1 MRQLL
6 TCELVCQLS
15 AAVTSLEHMTSQTTI
30 DTTGPGDKAPAAPSD
45 LSPASGLRGHP
56 WFTLIT
62 VAVGVMMVALDGTI
76 VAIANPAIQKD
87 LKASF
92 ADVQWITNGYFL
104 ALAVSLITAGKLGD
118 RFGHRQTFLIGVVG
132 FAAASG
138 AIGLSS
144 SIAAVV
150 TFRVFQGLFGALLMP
165 AALGLL
171 RATFPAE
178 KLNMAIGIWG
188 MVIGASTAGGPI
200 LGGVLVEHVN
210 WQSVFFI
217 NVPVG
222 AIALVLGLLILLDH
236 RAALGRGPLNEH
248 SASRSFDILGIVLLS
263 GAMFCLVWAL
273 IKAPTWGWG
282 DGRTWTFIA
291 VSVVGFALF
300 SFWETKVK
308 EPLIPLGLF
317 RSVPLSA
324 GVVLMVLMAIAFMGG
339 LFFVTFYLQNVHG
352 MKPIDAGLHLLPL
365 TGMMIVGSPLA
376 GAMIT
381 KLGPRIPLAGGMA
394 ATAIA
399 MYGMSTLQTDT
410 GSAVM
415 SLWFALLGLGLA
427 PVMVGAT
434 EVIVGN
440 APMELSG
447 VAGGLQQAAMQ
458 IGGSLGTAVLG
469 AVMASKVDGDLAA
482 NWKDAGLPPLTPTQL
497 DQASEAVQV
506 GVAPVAK
513 GTPEAIAA
521 KIADVAHDTFI
532 SGMSLASLVACSVAV
547 VAVFVA
553 LLTKRGENAEAGA
566 GAAHI

>member
-1 MRQLL
+1 
-6 TCELVCQLS
+6 
-15 AAVTSLEHMTSQTTI
+15 MTSQTTI
-30 DTTGPGDKAPAAPSD
+30 DKTGPGGGPSTPSD
-45 LSPASGLRGHP
+45 ATPASGLRGHP
-56 WFTLIT
+56 WVTLVT

-76 VAIANPAIQKD
+76 VAIANPAIGKD
-87 LKASF
+87 LGASWPQL
-92 ADVQWITNGYFL
+92 QWITNAYFL

-118 RFGHRQTFLIGVVG
+118 RFGHRQTFLIGVAG
-132 FAAASG
+132 FAASSG
-138 AIGLSS
+138 AIGLSD
-144 SIAAVV
+144 SIAMVI

-222 AIALVLGLLILLDH
+222 VLALVLGVLILLDH
-236 RAALGRGPLNEH
+236 RAENAP
-248 SASRSFDILGIVLLS
+248 RSFDIPGIVLLS
-263 GAMFCLVWAL
+263 ASMFCLVWAL
-273 IKAPTWGWG
+273 IKAPDWGWG
-282 DGRTWTFIA
+282 SGRTWLFVV
-291 VSVVGFALF
+291 VSVVGFGLF
-300 SFWETKVK
+300 AVWETRVK
-308 EPLIPLGLF
+308 EPLIPLAMF

-352 MKPIDAGLHLLPL
+352 MSPIDAGLHLLPL

-376 GAMIT
+376 GAVIT
-381 KLGPRIPLAGGMA
+381 KVGPRIPLAGGMA
-394 ATAIA
+394 FTAVA
-399 MYGMSTLQTDT
+399 MYGMSTLDTDT
-410 GSAVM
+410 GSLAM
-415 SLWFALLGLGLA
+415 SVWFALLGLGLA

-469 AVMASKVDGDLAA
+469 AVMASKVDSDLPG
-482 NWKDAGLPPLTPTQL
+482 NWAEAGLPKLGPEQQELAAQ
-497 DQASEAVQV
+497 AVQQ
-506 GVAPVAK
+506 GVAPVPG
-513 GTPEAIAA
+513 GTQAPIAA

-532 SGMSLASLVACSVAV
+532 SGMSLASLVAAGVAV
-547 VAVFVA
+547 VAVLVA
-553 LLTKRGENAEAGA
+553 FLTKRGANAEAGA
-566 GAAHI
+566 GVGHI

>member
-1 MRQLL
+1 
-6 TCELVCQLS
+6 
-15 AAVTSLEHMTSQTTI
+15 MTSQTTL
-30 DTTGPGDKAPAAPSD
+30 DKAGQGDGPSAGP
-45 LSPASGLRGHP
+45 SEATPGKGLRGHP
-56 WFTLIT
+56 WFTLFT

-76 VAIANPAIQKD
+76 VAIANPAIASD
-87 LKASF
+87 LGATL
-92 ADVQWITNGYFL
+92 ADVQWITNAYFL

-138 AIGLSS
+138 AIGLSD
-144 SIAAVV
+144 SITLVIV
-150 TFRVFQGLFGALLMP
+150 FRVLQGLFGALLMP

-200 LGGVLVEHVN
+200 LGGVLVEHVS

-222 AIALVLGLLILLDH
+222 VLAVALGVWILLDH
-236 RAALGRGPLNEH
+236 RAENAP
-248 SASRSFDILGIVLLS
+248 RSFDIPGIALLS

-273 IKAPTWGWG
+273 IKAPEWGWG
-282 DGRTWTFIA
+282 DGRTWAFIA
-291 VSVVGFALF
+291 ASVVGFAVF
-300 SFWETKVK
+300 AFWETKVR
-308 EPLIPLGLF
+308 EPLIPLALF

-352 MKPIDAGLHLLPL
+352 LSPVDAGLHLLPL

-376 GAMIT
+376 GVMIT
-381 KLGPRIPLAGGMA
+381 KVGPRIPLAGGMA
-394 ATAIA
+394 CTALA
-399 MYGMSTLQTDT
+399 MYGISTLEKST
-410 GSAVM
+410 GSLTM
-415 SLWFALLGLGLA
+415 SIWFALLGLGLA

-440 APMELSG
+440 APLELSG
-447 VAGGLQQAAMQ
+447 VAGGLQQSAMQ
-458 IGGSLGTAVLG
+458 VGGSLGTAVLG
-469 AVMASKVDGDLAA
+469 AVMASKVDGDLPG
-482 NWKDAGLPPLTPTQL
+482 NWEKAGLPPLTPEQAG
-497 DQASEAVQV
+497 QASEAVQV
-506 GVAPVAK
+506 GVPPVPK

-521 KIADVAHDTFI
+521 KITDVAHDTFI
-532 SGMSLASLVACSVAV
+532 SGMSVASLVAAGVAAVAV
-547 VAVFVA
+547 LVA

-566 GAAHI
+566 GVGHI

>member
-1 MRQLL
+1 
-6 TCELVCQLS
+6 
-15 AAVTSLEHMTSQTTI
+15 MTSQTTV
-30 DTTGPGDKAPAAPSD
+30 DASGPGDKAPAAP
-45 LSPASGLRGHP
+45 LEATPATGLRGHP
-56 WFTLIT
+56 WLTLIT

-118 RFGHRQTFLIGVVG
+118 RFGHRQTFLIGVTG

-138 AIGLSS
+138 AIGLSN

-200 LGGVLVEHVN
+200 LGGVLVERVS

-222 AIALVLGLLILLDH
+222 ALALILGLLILRDH
-236 RAALGRGPLNEH
+236 RAENAP
-248 SASRSFDILGIVLLS
+248 RSFDILGIALLS

-273 IKAPTWGWG
+273 IKAPAWGWG
-282 DGRTWTFIA
+282 DGKTWTFIA
-291 VSVVGFALF
+291 VSVLLFVVFAV
-300 SFWETKVK
+300 WEKRVA
-308 EPLIPLGLF
+308 EPLIPLSLF

-352 MKPIDAGLHLLPL
+352 QSPIEAGLHLLPL

-376 GAMIT
+376 GAAIT
-381 KLGPRIPLAGGMA
+381 RFGPRIPLAGGMA
-394 ATAIA
+394 ATAVA
-399 MYGMSTLQTDT
+399 MYGMSTLTADT

-415 SLWFALLGLGLA
+415 SIWFALLGLGLA

-447 VAGGLQQAAMQ
+447 VAGGLQQAGMQ

-469 AVMASKVDGDLAA
+469 AVMASKVDSDLAG
-482 NWKDAGLPPLTPTQL
+482 NWTGAGLPKLTPEQL
-497 DQASEAVQV
+497 GKASEAVQV

-513 GTPEAIAA
+513 GTPEPVAA
-521 KIADVAHDTFI
+521 KITEVAHHTFI
-532 SGMSLASLVACSVAV
+532 SGMSLASLVAAGVAA
-547 VAVFVA
+547 VAILVA
-553 LLTKRGENAEAGA
+553 LLTKRGANAEAGA
-566 GAAHI
+566 GVGHI

>member
-1 MRQLL
+1 
-6 TCELVCQLS
+6 
-15 AAVTSLEHMTSQTTI
+15 MTSQTTI
-30 DTTGPGDKAPAAPSD
+30 DKTGPGDGTPAAPSD
-45 LSPASGLRGHP
+45 GTPGKGLRGHP
-56 WFTLIT
+56 WYTLIT

-76 VAIANPAIQKD
+76 VAIANPAIGDD
-87 LKASF
+87 LGASLSEL
-92 ADVQWITNGYFL
+92 QWITNAYFL
-104 ALAVSLITAGKLGD
+104 ALAVCLITAGKLGD

-138 AIGLSS
+138 AIGLSD
-144 SIAAVV
+144 SIALVI

-222 AIALVLGLLILLDH
+222 VLAVVLGAWILLDH
-236 RAALGRGPLNEH
+236 RAENAP
-248 SASRSFDILGIVLLS
+248 RSFDLLGIALLS
-263 GAMFCLVWAL
+263 AAMFCLVWAL
-273 IKAPTWGWG
+273 IKAPEWGWG
-282 DGRTWTFIA
+282 DVQTWSFIIGSFA
-291 VSVVGFALF
+291 GFGAF
-300 SFWETKVK
+300 AFWETKVR
-308 EPLIPLGLF
+308 EPLIPLALF

-352 MKPIDAGLHLLPL
+352 MSPIDAGLHLLPL

-376 GAMIT
+376 GVMIT
-381 KLGPRIPLAGGMA
+381 KVGPRIPLAGGMA
-394 ATAIA
+394 FTALA
-399 MYGMSTLQTDT
+399 MYGMSTLETDT

-440 APMELSG
+440 APLELSG

-469 AVMASKVDGDLAA
+469 AVMASKVDSDLEG
-482 NWKDAGLPPLTPTQL
+482 NWAKAGLPPLTPEQAG
-497 DQASEAVQV
+497 QASEAVQV
-506 GVAPVAK
+506 GVAPVAE
-513 GTPEAIAA
+513 GTPPEIAT
-521 KIADVAHDTFI
+521 KITDVAHDTFI
-532 SGMSLASLVACSVAV
+532 SGMSMASLVAAGVAAVAV
-547 VAVFVA
+547 LVAF
-553 LLTKRGENAEAGA
+553 LTKRGENAEAGA
-566 GAAHI
+566 GVGHI

>member
-1 MRQLL
+1 
-6 TCELVCQLS
+6 
-15 AAVTSLEHMTSQTTI
+15 MTSQTTI
-30 DTTGPGDKAPAAPSD
+30 ETTGSGDKAPAAPSD
-45 LSPASGLRGHP
+45 GSPASGLRGHP

-118 RFGHRQTFLIGVVG
+118 RFGHRQTFLIGVTG

-150 TFRVFQGLFGALLMP
+150 TFRVLQGLFGALLMP

-222 AIALVLGLLILLDH
+222 AIALLLGLLILLDH
-236 RAALGRGPLNEH
+236 RAENAP
-248 SASRSFDILGIVLLS
+248 RSFDVLGIALLS

-273 IKAPTWGWG
+273 IKAPAWGWG
-282 DGRTWTFIA
+282 DGKTWAFLAASIL
-291 VSVVGFALF
+291 GFALF

-381 KLGPRIPLAGGMA
+381 RLGPRIPLAGGMA
-394 ATAIA
+394 SVAIA
-399 MYGMSTLQTDT
+399 MFGMSTLDTDT

-469 AVMASKVDGDLAA
+469 AVMASKVDGDLAG
-482 NWKDAGLPPLTPTQL
+482 NWKAAGLPALTPAQL

-521 KIADVAHDTFI
+521 KITDVAHDTFV
-532 SGMSLASLVACSVAV
+532 SGMSLASLVACGVAV
-547 VAVFVA
+547 VAVLVA
-553 LLTKRGENAEAGA
+553 LLTKRGANAEAGA
-566 GAAHI
+566 GVGHI

>member
-1 MRQLL
+1 
-6 TCELVCQLS
+6 
-15 AAVTSLEHMTSQTTI
+15 MTSQTTI
-30 DTTGPGDKAPAAPSD
+30 DTTGPGDEAPAGTSGATPGK
-45 LSPASGLRGHP
+45 GLRGHP
-56 WFTLIT
+56 WLTLIT

-87 LKASF
+87 LGATF
-92 ADVQWITNGYFL
+92 AEVQWITNGYFL

-138 AIGLSS
+138 AIGLSD
-144 SIAAVV
+144 SIAFVV
-150 TFRVFQGLFGALLMP
+150 VFRVLQGLFGALLMP

-222 AIALVLGLLILLDH
+222 VLAVVLGVLILLDH
-236 RAALGRGPLNEH
+236 RAENAP
-248 SASRSFDILGIVLLS
+248 RSFDLLGIALLS
-263 GAMFCLVWAL
+263 TAVFCLVWAL
-273 IKAPTWGWG
+273 IKAPPSEWGWG
-282 DGRTWTFIA
+282 DVKTVSFLGASVLCFA
-291 VSVVGFALF
+291 VFA
-300 SFWETKVK
+300 FWETKVK
-308 EPLIPLGLF
+308 EPLIPLALF
-317 RSVPLSA
+317 RSVALSA

-352 MKPIDAGLHLLPL
+352 MSPIDAGLHLLPL

-381 KLGPRIPLAGGMA
+381 KLGPRVPLAGGMA
-394 ATAIA
+394 LTAIA
-399 MYGMSTLQTDT
+399 MYGMSTLETDT
-410 GSAVM
+410 GSGIM

-469 AVMASKVDGDLAA
+469 AVMASKVNSDLAG
-482 NWKDAGLPPLTPTQL
+482 NWEKAGLPPLTPEQEH
-497 DQASEAVQV
+497 QASEAVQV
-506 GVAPVAK
+506 GVPPVAP
-513 GTPEAIAA
+513 GTPDAIAA
-521 KIADVAHDTFI
+521 KITGVAHDTFI
-532 SGMSLASLVACSVAV
+532 SGMSTASLVAAGVAV
-547 VAVFVA
+547 VAVLVA

>member
-1 MRQLL
+1 
-6 TCELVCQLS
+6 
-15 AAVTSLEHMTSQTTI
+15 MTSQTTI
-30 DTTGPGDKAPAAPSD
+30 DTTGSGDKAPVAPSD
-45 LSPASGLRGHP
+45 QGPAKGLRGHP

-87 LKASF
+87 LGASF

-104 ALAVSLITAGKLGD
+104 ALAVTLITAGKLGD

-138 AIGLSS
+138 AIGLSD
-144 SIAAVV
+144 SIALVV
-150 TFRVFQGLFGALLMP
+150 TFRVLQGLFGALLMP

-200 LGGVLVEHVN
+200 LGGLLVQHVS

-222 AIALVLGLLILLDH
+222 VIALILGLLILTDH
-236 RAALGRGPLNEH
+236 RAKNAP
-248 SASRSFDILGIVLLS
+248 RSFDILGIALLS

-273 IKAPTWGWG
+273 IKAPAWGWG
-282 DGRTWTFIA
+282 DGLTWTFLG
-291 VSVVGFALF
+291 VSVLGFALF
-300 SFWETKVK
+300 ALWEKRVK
-308 EPLIPLGLF
+308 EPLIPLALF

-324 GVVLMVLMAIAFMGG
+324 GVVLMVLMAIAFLGG

-352 MKPIDAGLHLLPL
+352 MSPVDAGLHLLPL

-376 GAMIT
+376 GALIT
-381 KLGPRIPLAGGMA
+381 KTGPRIPLAGGMA
-394 ATAIA
+394 LTAIS
-399 MYGMSTLQTDT
+399 MYGMSTLDT
-410 GSAVM
+410 GTGSLVM
-415 SLWFALLGLGLA
+415 SIWFAGLGLGLA

-469 AVMASKVDGDLAA
+469 AVMASKVDGDLAG
-482 NWKDAGLPPLTPTQL
+482 NWADAKLPPLTPAQL

-506 GVAPVAK
+506 GAAPVAK
-513 GTPEAIAA
+513 GTPAEIAA
-521 KIADVAHDTFI
+521 RITDVAHDTFI
-532 SGMSLASLVACSVAV
+532 SGMSLACLVAAGVAV

-553 LLTKRGENAEAGA
+553 LLTRRGENAEAAGA
-566 GAAHI
+566 GAGHI

>member
-1 MRQLL
+1 
-6 TCELVCQLS
+6 
-15 AAVTSLEHMTSQTTI
+15 MTSQTTI
-30 DTTGPGDKAPAAPSD
+30 DATGPGGAAPQSPLESPPAA
-45 LSPASGLRGHP
+45 GLRGHP
-56 WFTLIT
+56 WLTLIT

-87 LKASF
+87 LGATF
-92 ADVQWITNGYFL
+92 AQVQWITNGYFL

-118 RFGHRQTFLIGVVG
+118 RFGHRQTFLIGVTG

-138 AIGLSS
+138 AIGLSH

-222 AIALVLGLLILLDH
+222 ALALILGVLILRDH
-236 RAALGRGPLNEH
+236 RAENAP
-248 SASRSFDILGIVLLS
+248 RSFDILGIALLS

-282 DGRTWTFIA
+282 DGKTWIFIA
-291 VSVVGFALF
+291 ASVVLFALF
-300 SFWETKVK
+300 SVWETRVK

-352 MKPIDAGLHLLPL
+352 MSPIDAGLHLLPL

-376 GAMIT
+376 GAAIT

-399 MYGMSTLQTDT
+399 MYGMSTLEADT
-410 GSAVM
+410 GSGVM
-415 SLWFALLGLGLA
+415 SVWFALLGLGLA

-469 AVMASKVDGDLAA
+469 AVMASKVDSDLPG
-482 NWKDAGLPPLTPTQL
+482 NWTGAGLPQLTPGQL
-497 DQASEAVQV
+497 DKASEAVQV
-506 GVAPVAK
+506 GVAPVPK
-513 GTPEAIAA
+513 GVPDQIAA
-521 KIADVAHDTFI
+521 KITEVAHHTFI
-532 SGMSLASLVACSVAV
+532 SGMSLASLVAAGVAAVAV
-547 VAVFVA
+547 LVA
-553 LLTKRGENAEAGA
+553 LLTKRGANAEAGA
-566 GAAHI
+566 GVGHV

>member
-1 MRQLL
+1 
-6 TCELVCQLS
+6 
-15 AAVTSLEHMTSQTTI
+15 MTSRTTI
-30 DTTGPGDKAPAAPSD
+30 DATEPGDRASAAPSEQA
-45 LSPASGLRGHP
+45 PTGLRGQP
-56 WFTLIT
+56 WLTLLT

-76 VAIANPAIQKD
+76 VAIANPAIGKD
-87 LKASF
+87 LHASW
-92 ADVQWITNGYFL
+92 AQLQWITNAYFL

-118 RFGHRQTFLIGVVG
+118 RFGHRQIFLIGVTG

-138 AIGLSS
+138 AIGLSD
-144 SIAAVV
+144 SIAAIV

-178 KLNMAIGIWG
+178 KLNMAIGVWG

-210 WQSVFFI
+210 WQSVFFV

-222 AIALVLGLLILLDH
+222 GLALLLGTVILLDH
-236 RAALGRGPLNEH
+236 RAQNAP
-248 SASRSFDILGIVLLS
+248 RSFDVLGIALLS

-273 IKAPTWGWG
+273 IKAPAWGWG
-282 DGRTWTFIA
+282 DGKTWAFIA
-291 VSVVGFALF
+291 AAVLFFGVFAR
-300 SFWETKVK
+300 WETKIA
-308 EPLIPLGLF
+308 EPLIPLSLF

-352 MKPIDAGLHLLPL
+352 MRPVDAGLHLLPL

-376 GAMIT
+376 GAAIT
-381 KLGPRIPLAGGMA
+381 RLGPRIPLAGGMA

-399 MYGMSTLQTDT
+399 MYGMSTLDAGT
-410 GSAVM
+410 GSGRM
-415 SLWFALLGLGLA
+415 SVWFALLGLGLA

-469 AVMASKVDGDLAA
+469 AVMASKVDRVLPENWAA
-482 NWKDAGLPPLTPTQL
+482 AGLPELTPERSRGAAEL
-497 DQASEAVQV
+497 VQQ
-506 GVAPVAK
+506 GIAPVAK
-513 GTPEAIAA
+513 GTSAPIAA
-521 KIADVAHDTFI
+521 KITEVAHHTFI
-532 SGMSLASLVACSVAV
+532 TGMSLASLVAAGVAA
-547 VAVFVA
+547 VAILVA
-553 LLTKRGENAEAGA
+553 LLTKRGASAEGSAGV
-566 GAAHI
+566 GHL

>member
-1 MRQLL
+1 
-6 TCELVCQLS
+6 
-15 AAVTSLEHMTSQTTI
+15 MTSQTTV
-30 DTTGPGDKAPAAPSD
+30 DTTGPGDKASALSDPA
-45 LSPASGLRGHP
+45 PARGMRGHP
-56 WFTLIT
+56 WLTLIT

-87 LKASF
+87 LGASF

-118 RFGHRQTFLIGVVG
+118 RFGHRQTFLIGVTG

-138 AIGLSS
+138 AIGLSN
-144 SIAAVV
+144 SIAMVV
-150 TFRVFQGLFGALLMP
+150 TFRVLQGLFGALLMP

-222 AIALVLGLLILLDH
+222 ALALVLGLLILLDH
-236 RAALGRGPLNEH
+236 RAENAP
-248 SASRSFDILGIVLLS
+248 RSFDALGIVLLS

-273 IKAPTWGWG
+273 IKAPSWGWG
-282 DGRTWTFIA
+282 DGTTWTFIA
-291 VSVVGFALF
+291 ASVLAFAAF
-300 SFWETKVK
+300 AFWETRVK

-352 MKPIDAGLHLLPL
+352 MSPIDAGLHLLPL
-365 TGMMIVGSPLA
+365 TGMMIVGSPAA

-381 KLGPRIPLAGGMA
+381 KLGPRIPLAGGMV
-394 ATAIA
+394 ATAVA
-399 MYGMSTLQTDT
+399 MYGMSTLKTGT
-410 GSAVM
+410 GSLTM

-469 AVMASKVDGDLAA
+469 AVMASKVDNDLAG
-482 NWKDAGLPPLTPTQL
+482 NWKDAGLPPLTPAQAH
-497 DQASEAVQV
+497 QASEAVQV
-506 GVAPVAK
+506 GVAPVPK
-513 GTPEAIAA
+513 GVPAEVAA
-521 KIADVAHDTFI
+521 KITSVAHDTFI
-532 SGMSLASLVACSVAV
+532 SGMSLASLVAAGVAAVAV
-547 VAVFVA
+547 LVA
-553 LLTKRGENAEAGA
+553 LLTKRGINAEAGA
-566 GAAHI
+566 GVGHI

>member
-1 MRQLL
+1 
-6 TCELVCQLS
+6 
-15 AAVTSLEHMTSQTTI
+15 MTSQTTI
-30 DTTGPGDKAPAAPSD
+30 DTTGPGDKAPAATPSG
-45 LSPASGLRGHP
+45 SAPEAAGLRGHP
-56 WFTLIT
+56 WLTLIT

-87 LKASF
+87 LGATF
-92 ADVQWITNGYFL
+92 AQVQWITNGYFL

-138 AIGLSS
+138 AIGLSD
-144 SIAAVV
+144 SIALVV

-200 LGGVLVEHVN
+200 LGGVLVEHVS

-222 AIALVLGLLILLDH
+222 VVALVLGSLILLDH
-236 RAALGRGPLNEH
+236 RAENAP
-248 SASRSFDILGIVLLS
+248 RSFDLLGIALLS

-273 IKAPTWGWG
+273 IKAPAWGWG
-282 DGRTWTFIA
+282 DGKTWAF
-291 VSVVGFALF
+291 VVGSAVLFAAF
-300 SFWETKVK
+300 GFWETKVS
-308 EPLIPLGLF
+308 EPLIPLALF

-352 MKPIDAGLHLLPL
+352 MSPIDAGLHLLPL

-376 GAMIT
+376 GLAIT

-399 MYGMSTLQTDT
+399 MYGMSTLETDT
-410 GSAVM
+410 SSGVM
-415 SLWFALLGLGLA
+415 SVWFALLGFGLA

-469 AVMASKVDGDLAA
+469 AVMASKVDSDLPG
-482 NWKDAGLPPLTPTQL
+482 NWTAAGLPPLTSAQL

-506 GVAPVAK
+506 GVAPVAP
-513 GTPEAIAA
+513 GTPAAIVA
-521 KIADVAHDTFI
+521 KITDVAHDTFI
-532 SGMSLASLVACSVAV
+532 SGMSLASLVAAGVAV

-553 LLTKRGENAEAGA
+553 FLTKRGENAEAGM
-566 GAAHI
+566 GGAHI

>member
-1 MRQLL
+1 
-6 TCELVCQLS
+6 
-15 AAVTSLEHMTSQTTI
+15 MTSQTTI
-30 DTTGPGDKAPAAPSD
+30 DTTGSGGKVPASPSD
-45 LSPASGLRGHP
+45 ATPGKGLRGHP
-56 WFTLIT
+56 WLTLIT

-87 LKASF
+87 LGATF
-92 ADVQWITNGYFL
+92 AEVQWITNGYFL

-138 AIGLSS
+138 AIGLSD
-144 SIAAVV
+144 SIAFVV
-150 TFRVFQGLFGALLMP
+150 VFRVLQGLFGALLMP

-222 AIALVLGLLILLDH
+222 VLAVVLGVLILLDH
-236 RAALGRGPLNEH
+236 RAENAP
-248 SASRSFDILGIVLLS
+248 RSFDLLGIALLS
-263 GAMFCLVWAL
+263 TAVFCLVWAL
-273 IKAPTWGWG
+273 IKAPPSEWGWG
-282 DGRTWTFIA
+282 DVKTLSFLGA
-291 VSVVGFALF
+291 SVLCFALF
-300 SFWETKVK
+300 AFWETKVR
-308 EPLIPLGLF
+308 EPLIPLALF
-317 RSVPLSA
+317 RSVALSA

-352 MKPIDAGLHLLPL
+352 MSPIDAGLHLLPL

-381 KLGPRIPLAGGMA
+381 KLGPRVPLAGGMA
-394 ATAIA
+394 LTTIA
-399 MYGMSTLQTDT
+399 MYGMSTLETDT
-410 GSAVM
+410 GSGIM

-469 AVMASKVDGDLAA
+469 AVMASKVNSDLAG
-482 NWKDAGLPPLTPTQL
+482 NWEKAGLPPLTPEQEH
-497 DQASEAVQV
+497 QASEAVQV
-506 GVAPVAK
+506 GVPPVAP
-513 GTPEAIAA
+513 GTPDAIAA
-521 KIADVAHDTFI
+521 KITGVAHDTFI
-532 SGMSLASLVACSVAV
+532 SGMSAASLVAAGVAV
-547 VAVFVA
+547 VAVLVA
-553 LLTKRGENAEAGA
+553 FLTKRGANAEAGA

>member
-1 MRQLL
+1 
-6 TCELVCQLS
+6 
-15 AAVTSLEHMTSQTTI
+15 MTSQTTI
-30 DTTGPGDKAPAAPSD
+30 DKTGPEDKTPVASLDQAPST
-45 LSPASGLRGHP
+45 GLRGHP

-76 VAIANPAIQKD
+76 VAIANPAIAKD
-87 LKASF
+87 LGATF
-92 ADVQWITNGYFL
+92 ADVQWITNAYFL

-118 RFGHRQTFLIGVVG
+118 RFGHRQTFLIGVTG

-138 AIGLSS
+138 AIGLSH
-144 SIAAVV
+144 SIAFVV

-200 LGGVLVEHVN
+200 LGGLLVQHVS

-222 AIALVLGLLILLDH
+222 AIALVLGVLILKDH
-236 RAALGRGPLNEH
+236 RAENAP
-248 SASRSFDILGIVLLS
+248 RSFDLPGIALLS

-273 IKAPTWGWG
+273 IKAPAWGWG
-282 DGRTWTFIA
+282 DVKTWSFLGA
-291 VSVVGFALF
+291 SVLGFVLFAL
-300 SFWETKVK
+300 WEKRVK

-352 MKPIDAGLHLLPL
+352 MSPVDAGLHLLPL

-376 GAMIT
+376 GLAIT

-399 MYGMSTLQTDT
+399 MYGMSTLEADT
-410 GSAVM
+410 SSGLM
-415 SLWFALLGLGLA
+415 SIWFALLGFGLA

-469 AVMASKVDGDLAA
+469 AVMASKVDNDLAG
-482 NWKDAGLPPLTPTQL
+482 NWAGAGLPKLTDAQ
-497 DQASEAVQV
+497 QALASQSVQQ
-506 GVAPVAK
+506 GLAPVAK

-521 KIADVAHDTFI
+521 KISAVAHDTFI
-532 SGMSLASLVACSVAV
+532 SGMSLACLVAAVVAV

-566 GAAHI
+566 GVGHI

>member
-1 MRQLL
+1 
-6 TCELVCQLS
+6 
-15 AAVTSLEHMTSQTTI
+15 MTSQTTL
-30 DTTGPGDKAPAAPSD
+30 DKAGQGDGPSAGP
-45 LSPASGLRGHP
+45 SEATPGKGLRGHP
-56 WFTLIT
+56 WFTLFT

-76 VAIANPAIQKD
+76 VAIANPAIASD
-87 LKASF
+87 LGATL
-92 ADVQWITNGYFL
+92 ADVQWITNAYFL

-138 AIGLSS
+138 AIGLSD
-144 SIAAVV
+144 SITLVIV
-150 TFRVFQGLFGALLMP
+150 FRVLQGLFGALLMP

-200 LGGVLVEHVN
+200 LGGVLVEHVS

-222 AIALVLGLLILLDH
+222 VIAVALGVWILLDH
-236 RAALGRGPLNEH
+236 RAENAP
-248 SASRSFDILGIVLLS
+248 RSFDIPGIALLS

-273 IKAPTWGWG
+273 IKAPEWGWG
-282 DGRTWTFIA
+282 DGRTWAFIA
-291 VSVVGFALF
+291 ASVVGFVAF
-300 SFWETKVK
+300 AFWETKVR

-352 MKPIDAGLHLLPL
+352 LSPVDAGLHLLPL

-376 GAMIT
+376 GVAIT
-381 KLGPRIPLAGGMA
+381 KVGPRIPLAGGMA
-394 ATAIA
+394 CTALA
-399 MYGMSTLQTDT
+399 MYGISTLEKST
-410 GSAVM
+410 GSLTM
-415 SLWFALLGLGLA
+415 SVWFALLGLGLA

-440 APMELSG
+440 APLELSG
-447 VAGGLQQAAMQ
+447 VAGGLQQSAMQ
-458 IGGSLGTAVLG
+458 VGGSLGTAVLG
-469 AVMASKVDGDLAA
+469 AVMASKVDGDLPD
-482 NWKDAGLPPLTPTQL
+482 NWAKAGLPPLTPEQTGA
-497 DQASEAVQV
+497 ASQAVQV
-506 GVAPVAK
+506 GVPPVAK

-521 KIADVAHDTFI
+521 KITDVAHDTFL
-532 SGMSLASLVACSVAV
+532 SGMSLASLVAAGVAA
-547 VAVFVA
+547 VAIFVA

-566 GAAHI
+566 GVGHI

>member
-1 MRQLL
+1 
-6 TCELVCQLS
+6 
-15 AAVTSLEHMTSQTTI
+15 MTSQTTI
-30 DTTGPGDKAPAAPSD
+30 DKTGPGDEAPVAPSD
-45 LSPASGLRGHP
+45 ASPRKGLRGHP

-76 VAIANPAIQKD
+76 VAIANPAIGKD
-87 LKASF
+87 LGASLSEL
-92 ADVQWITNGYFL
+92 QWITNAYFL

-138 AIGLSS
+138 AIGLSD
-144 SIAAVV
+144 SIALVV
-150 TFRVFQGLFGALLMP
+150 VFRVFQGLFGALLMP

-222 AIALVLGLLILLDH
+222 ILAVVLGVWILLDH
-236 RAALGRGPLNEH
+236 RAENAP
-248 SASRSFDILGIVLLS
+248 RSFDVLGIALLS
-263 GAMFCLVWAL
+263 AAMFCLVWAL
-273 IKAPTWGWG
+273 IKAPEWGWG
-282 DGRTWTFIA
+282 DGKTWAFIGA
-291 VSVVGFALF
+291 SVVGFALF
-300 SFWETKVK
+300 ALWETKVK
-308 EPLIPLGLF
+308 EPLIPLALF

-352 MKPIDAGLHLLPL
+352 MSPIDAGLHLLPL

-381 KLGPRIPLAGGMA
+381 KVGPRVPLAGGMA
-394 ATAIA
+394 LTALA
-399 MYGMSTLQTDT
+399 MYGMSTLETDT
-410 GSAVM
+410 GSGVM
-415 SLWFALLGLGLA
+415 SLWFAVLGLGLA

-469 AVMASKVDGDLAA
+469 AVMASKVDSDLEG
-482 NWKDAGLPPLTPTQL
+482 NWTDAGLPPLTPEQAG
-497 DQASEAVQV
+497 QASEAVQV
-506 GVAPVAK
+506 GAAPVPP
-513 GTPEAIAA
+513 GTPEAIAT
-521 KIADVAHDTFI
+521 KITDVAHDTFI
-532 SGMSLASLVACSVAV
+532 SGMSLASLVAAGVAAVAV
-547 VAVFVA
+547 LVAF
-553 LLTKRGENAEAGA
+553 LTKRGANAEAGA
-566 GAAHI
+566 GVGHI

>member
-1 MRQLL
+1 
-6 TCELVCQLS
+6 
-15 AAVTSLEHMTSQTTI
+15 MTSQTTI
-30 DTTGPGDKAPAAPSD
+30 DATGQGGGASGDPSHLAPAE
-45 LSPASGLRGHP
+45 GMRGHP

-76 VAIANPAIQKD
+76 VAIANPVIKEH
-87 LKASF
+87 LGASF

-118 RFGHRQTFLIGVVG
+118 RFGHRQTFLIGVTG

-138 AIGLSS
+138 AIGLSN
-144 SIAAVV
+144 SIAMVV

-222 AIALVLGLLILLDH
+222 AVALVLGALILLDH
-236 RAALGRGPLNEH
+236 RARNAP
-248 SASRSFDILGIVLLS
+248 RSFDIPGIVLLS

-282 DGRTWTFIA
+282 DVKTWAFIA
-291 VSVVGFALF
+291 GSVLAFAAF
-300 SFWETKVK
+300 AFWESRVK
-308 EPLIPLGLF
+308 EPLIPLGMF

-352 MKPIDAGLHLLPL
+352 MSPVDAGLHLLPL

-381 KLGPRIPLAGGMA
+381 KVGPRIPLAGGMA

-399 MYGMSTLQTDT
+399 MYGMSTLDTDT
-410 GSAVM
+410 GSVTM

-469 AVMASKVDGDLAA
+469 AVMVSKVDSDLAG
-482 NWKDAGLPPLTPTQL
+482 NWKDAGLPPLTPEQTA
-497 DQASEAVQV
+497 QASEAVQV
-506 GVAPVAK
+506 GIAPVPK
-513 GTPEAIAA
+513 GTPEAVAA
-521 KIADVAHDTFI
+521 KITAVAHDTFI
-532 SGMSLASLVACSVAV
+532 SGMSLASLVAAGVAV
-547 VAVFVA
+547 VAVLVA
-553 LLTKRGENAEAGA
+553 LLTKRGANAEAGA
-566 GAAHI
+566 GVGHI

>member
-1 MRQLL
+1 
-6 TCELVCQLS
+6 
-15 AAVTSLEHMTSQTTI
+15 MTSQTTI
-30 DTTGPGDKAPAAPSD
+30 DTTGSGDKAPVTPSDKAPSD
-45 LSPASGLRGHP
+45 GLRGHP
-56 WFTLIT
+56 WFTLFT

-87 LKASF
+87 LGASF

-104 ALAVSLITAGKLGD
+104 ALAVTLITAGKLGD

-132 FAAASG
+132 FATASG
-138 AIGLSS
+138 AIGFSS
-144 SIAAVV
+144 SIALVV

-200 LGGVLVEHVN
+200 LGGLLVQHVS

-222 AIALVLGLLILLDH
+222 VIALVLGLMILLDH
-236 RAALGRGPLNEH
+236 RAENAP
-248 SASRSFDILGIVLLS
+248 RSFDVLGIALLS

-273 IKAPTWGWG
+273 IKAPAWGWG
-282 DGRTWTFIA
+282 DGLTWTFLA
-291 VSVVGFALF
+291 ASVLGFVLFAL
-300 SFWETKVK
+300 WEKRVK
-308 EPLIPLGLF
+308 EPLIPLALF

-324 GVVLMVLMAIAFMGG
+324 GVVLMVLMAIAFLGG

-352 MKPIDAGLHLLPL
+352 MSPVDAGLHLLPL

-376 GAMIT
+376 GALIT
-381 KLGPRIPLAGGMA
+381 KTGPRIPLAGGMA
-394 ATAIA
+394 LTAIS
-399 MYGMSTLQTDT
+399 MYGMSTLDT
-410 GSAVM
+410 GTSGAVM
-415 SLWFALLGLGLA
+415 SLWFAGLGLGLA

-469 AVMASKVDGDLAA
+469 AVMASKVDGDLAG
-482 NWKDAGLPPLTPTQL
+482 NWADAKLPPLTPAQL

-506 GVAPVAK
+506 GAAPIAP
-513 GTPEAIAA
+513 GTPAA
-521 KIADVAHDTFI
+521 LAEKITTVAHDTFI
-532 SGMSLASLVACSVAV
+532 SGMSLACLVAAGVAV

-553 LLTKRGENAEAGA
+553 LLTKRGDNAEAAGA
-566 GAAHI
+566 GAGHI